1 MKMIVVCILVCMVW
15 LNVYVFDELVECV
28 RVWGLNVLVLIQVVI
43 SVELE
48 NFVIDVWFEGL
59 EFRSIG
65 VWYDDVLGVIDV
77 VCDEFEV

>member
-1 MKMIVVCILVCMVW
+1 M
-15 LNVYVFDELVECV
+15 
-28 RVWGLNVLVLIQVVI
+28 I